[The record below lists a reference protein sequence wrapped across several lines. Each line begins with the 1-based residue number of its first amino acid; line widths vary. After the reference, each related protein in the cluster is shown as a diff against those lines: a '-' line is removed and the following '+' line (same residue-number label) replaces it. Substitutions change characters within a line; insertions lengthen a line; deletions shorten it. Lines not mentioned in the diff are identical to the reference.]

1 MARGRFNFYLNFQ
14 KDDELL
20 VAERIDD
27 LKRRRSFTSVVRE
40 GIIIISELREGRV
53 DTLLRL
59 YPWIVDVIRTPEP
72 PPPHDDGDLKREI
85 SLLRKLIIEQGSL
98 QAPPANYPQMKQS
111 GSGIGTLG
119 AHKIAM
125 PVIIDDDDMPQ
136 MTMKLAPLSSKSN
149 GSNLLAGILGLE

>member
-59 YPWIVDVIRTPEP
+59 YPWIVDVIRTPQP
-72 PPPHDDGDLKREI
+72 PPPDDGDLKHEI
-85 SLLRKLIIEQGSL
+85 SLLRKLILEQGSI
-98 QAPPANYPQMKQS
+98 QAPPRDYPQMKQS
-111 GSGIGTLG
+111 GAGIGTLG
-119 AHKIAM
+119 TSRQFTLPMVDEDNLDDTIVLNKATASTNSNAAM
-125 PVIIDDDDMPQ
+125 ASM
-136 MTMKLAPLSSKSN
+136 MKVMF
-149 GSNLLAGILGLE
+149 